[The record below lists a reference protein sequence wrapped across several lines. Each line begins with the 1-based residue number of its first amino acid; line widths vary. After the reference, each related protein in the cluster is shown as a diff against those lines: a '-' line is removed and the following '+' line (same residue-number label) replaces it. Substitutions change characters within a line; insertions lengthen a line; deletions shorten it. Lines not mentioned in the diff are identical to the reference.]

1 MEAPHKSSD
10 NKTLDSSGNN
20 KSTSAALKPP
30 RFIVIGQPNLQSNI
44 LKTLI
49 ADKLDTPCGI
59 INVSEYRTELK
70 DLCESTLLLIDCPS
84 VPVDTAADILHNL
97 QNQAIDIALINASR
111 DNSYEQLAEWPQ
123 LKGIFY
129 ANCAHS
135 QLIQG
140 LQQLLND
147 GHWLPRN
154 VMESLL
160 NRYRRAPKRSPL
172 LDKLT
177 RRERQILQQL
187 LEGATNQDIAA
198 TLYVSEHTVKSHLYN
213 VFKKI
218 GVSNRLQACNWA
230 KQYL

>member
-1 MEAPHKSSD
+1 MEALNQTP
-10 NKTLDSSGNN
+10 L
-20 KSTSAALKPP
+20 KSTSTQIETARLNL
-30 RFIVIGQPNLQSNI
+30 IGQPNLQSNI
-44 LKTLI
+44 LASAVTENLQLPCDISNALHYRNTLSKI
-49 ADKLDTPCGI
+49 SGHGL
-59 INVSEYRTELK
+59 V
-70 DLCESTLLLIDCPS
+70 LIDCYS
-84 VPVDTAADILHNL
+84 VSADVTADILDAS
-97 QNQAIDIALINASR
+97 QGQDIDIALINAQPHGPH
-111 DNSYEQLAEWPQ
+111 EQLAEWPQ

-129 ANCAHS
+129 ANTS
-135 QLIQG
+135 QPHLLQG
-140 LQQLLND
+140 LRELLND
-147 GHWLPRN
+147 GHWLPRK

-160 NRYRRAPKRSPL
+160 ARYRRAPKRSTL

-177 RRERQILQQL
+177 RREREILQQL